1 MSELVAVELFK
12 LRSVRSSWWL
22 AGTAIALVVLG
33 TVLALSFAAKPHSE
47 RELRSL
53 LSFVGTAGLPTLVFG
68 AVTMG
73 GEFRHRTIVSALLVR
88 PDRNAL
94 LLAKALAAVIAGAL
108 IGIAAAVLTSL
119 IALPWLAAS
128 NVHLSLSV
136 GQILVLNL
144 GAVAYCALS
153 AALGVGLAA
162 VVGDQVA
169 AVAGVL
175 VVIAVVD
182 PALSAVLP
190 ALGKF
195 GPSALG
201 ISLSGS
207 ASSTGGPYTEVLG
220 AGWAALVYL
229 GYAAVFMVAA
239 LVANT
244 RREFA

>member
-1 MSELVAVELFK
+1 MRELVAVELFK

-22 AGTAIALVVLG
+22 AAAALGLVVLG
-33 TVLALSFAAKPHSE
+33 TILTLAFAAKPHSE

-53 LSFVGTAGLPTLVFG
+53 LSFVGTAGLPMLVFG

-73 GEFRHRTIVSALLVR
+73 GEYRHRTIVSALLVR
-88 PDRNAL
+88 PERNEL
-94 LLAKALAAVIAGAL
+94 LLAKALAATVAGAI
-108 IGIAAAVLTSL
+108 IGLAAAVLTSL

-128 NVHLSLSV
+128 GVHLSLSV

-144 GAVAYCALS
+144 GAVTYCALS
-153 AALGVGLAA
+153 ALLGVGLAA

-190 ALGKF
+190 SLGKF

-207 ASSTGGPYTEVLG
+207 ASNTGGPYTEVLG

-229 GYAAVFMVAA
+229 AYATAFMIAA
-239 LVANT
+239 FFAND